1 MSFKRHLKHPLIALA
16 GALCAVLLVLA
27 TGAGGVIGGVATA
40 CAQSPPPL
48 PIPTLGPLD
57 PSCGQAPDSDNDGVF
72 DDQDN
77 CVGYY
82 NPSQEDTDQDSG
94 EPPYA
99 PYASQRDPKTGGD
112 TCDIDDDN
120 DGVSDVDDNCPK
132 VANPDQADD
141 DADGKGN
148 KCDPQNDLTGAPSG
162 PAAPV
167 QAQASAQTAPKLTIE
182 GLARRQHLAELRA
195 GLAVPVR
202 CTAPCAV
209 AGDLRLK
216 PGRVV
221 LGRGAAKT
229 ERAGLTFVFV
239 RLTRAGRSRVA
250 RVRRAPATL
259 RLIFSA
265 ADGSGRS
272 VVRKSLV
279 LGR

>member
-1 MSFKRHLKHPLIALA
+1 MSKRHLKHPLIALA

-27 TGAGGVIGGVATA
+27 TGAGGVGGVATA

-72 DDQDN
+72 DYQDN

-94 EPPYA
+94 EPPYV
-99 PYASQRDPKTGGD
+99 PYATQRDPKTGGD

-132 VANPDQADD
+132 VPNPDQADSD
-141 DADGKGN
+141 GDGKGN
-148 KCDPQNDLTGAPSG
+148 KCDPQNDAPSAPAG
-162 PAAPV
+162 PAPV
-167 QAQASAQTAPKLTIE
+167 QAQAAAQTAPKLTIV
-182 GLARRQHLAELRA
+182 GLSRTQHLAELRA

-209 AGDLRLK
+209 NGELRLTR
-216 PGRVV
+216 GHAL
-221 LGRGAAKT
+221 LGRGTAKT

-239 RLTRAGRSRVA
+239 RLTRSGRKRVA
-250 RVRRAPATL
+250 RVRRTPATL
-259 RLIFSA
+259 LVAYGA
-265 ADGSGRS
+265 ADGNGRTL
-272 VVRKSLV
+272 VRRSLV